1 MATLYLVGTPI
12 GNLADI
18 TYRAVDTLK
27 NVDVIA
33 CEDTRVTKKLCNH
46 YMIDTP
52 LKSYH
57 EHNKAQ
63 QTDYL
68 IEQLLND
75 TNIALVSDAGLPLI
89 SDPGYELVVTA
100 REHNIKIETIP
111 GPNAGLTALMASGL
125 PSFVYTFIGFL
136 PRKEKDKL
144 QVLET
149 RMYEDSTVILY
160 ESPHRVT
167 DTLKAIRKVDE
178 CRRVTVGRELTKKFE
193 QIETATVNEIL
204 VQIEVATIPLKGE
217 FVLLIEGATATQDT
231 SWFESMSIEE
241 HVQYYTAQNMKPKA
255 AIKRVAEDRQMKTNE
270 VYDIYHNVNADNQ

>member
-89 SDPGYELVVTA
+89 SDPGYELVVAA
-100 REHNIKIETIP
+100 RENNIKIETIP

-241 HVQYYTAQNMKPKA
+241 HVQYY
-255 AIKRVAEDRQMKTNE
+255 
-270 VYDIYHNVNADNQ
+270 